1 MIKRLL
7 AIGFVFACTAIAWF
21 ILAGVT
27 TSRTNTADRTLRQQV
42 EHVWGAPQMQQPP
55 AITWTE
61 RTSRQVESVEDGKKI
76 VKMVESRV
84 QHPIALQA
92 SNVDV
97 VLKLDHRQKGLLW
110 YATYGVEFAG
120 AYTVTNTTGAAR
132 EADVALPFP
141 SKNAVFDDLRFEVD
155 GKQWMTVPVSSDGRI
170 AGRLQL
176 APGERAV
183 VRVGY
188 RSQGLERWTYQFGS
202 GVAEVKDFRLAMRT
216 NFDLI
221 DFPDGSISPA
231 KKERS
236 DGGWLLTWE
245 FRRLVSGVNIAMVM
259 PEKLQPGPLAG
270 EIAAFAPI
278 SLFFFIVV
286 LLTIGV
292 VKGIELHPMHFFFLA
307 AAFFAFHLLFSYLVD
322 QMPIHAA
329 FAIAA
334 VTSLAL
340 VVSYLRLVFGS
351 RFAFFAAGT
360 AQLVY
365 LVLFSYAF
373 FFKGLTGLAI
383 TIGAVVTLF
392 VLMQATARVEWNA
405 VFAGRV
411 VDEHGRADVHELA
424 VNAAP

>member
-1 MIKRLL
+1 MIRRLL
-7 AIGFVFACTAIAWF
+7 AIGFIFCCTSVAWF
-21 ILAGVT
+21 VLAGAI
-27 TSRTNTADRTLRQQV
+27 TSRTYSADQNLRHQV
-42 EHVWGAPQMQQPP
+42 ERVWGAPQVQEPP

-61 RTSRQVESVEDGKKI
+61 RVSRQVESVEDGKKI
-76 VKMVESRV
+76 SKTVESRV

-92 SNVDV
+92 SEIEVA
-97 VLKLDHRQKGLLW
+97 LELEHRQKGLLW
-110 YATYGVEFAG
+110 YATYGVGFTG

-132 EADVALPFP
+132 EIDVALPFP
-141 SKNAVFDDLRFEVD
+141 SKNAVFDDLRFEVG
-155 GKQWMTVPVSSDGRI
+155 GKQWVTAPVSSDGRI
-170 AGRLQL
+170 IGRLQL

-183 VRVGY
+183 LRVGY

-216 NFDLI
+216 NFDMI
-221 DFPDGSISPA
+221 DFPDGSISPG

-259 PEKLQPGPLAG
+259 PQKLQPGPLAG
-270 EIAAFAPI
+270 EIAVFAPI

-286 LLTIGV
+286 LLVIGI
-292 VKGIELHPMHFFFLA
+292 VKGVELHPMHFFFLA

-322 QMPIHAA
+322 QVSIHAA

-340 VVSYLRLVFGS
+340 VISYLRVVFGS

-383 TIGAVVTLF
+383 TIGAVMTLF
-392 VLMQATARVEWNA
+392 VLMQATAKVEWGA
-405 VFAGRV
+405 VFGSGAA
-411 VDEHGRADVHELA
+411 RAPA
-424 VNAAP
+424 

>member
-7 AIGFVFACTAIAWF
+7 AIGFVFACTAVAWF

-27 TSRTNTADRTLRQQV
+27 TNRTHFADHNLRQQV
-42 EHVWGAPQMQQPP
+42 EHVWGTPQVQQPP
-55 AITWTE
+55 VITWTE
-61 RTSRQVESVEDGKKI
+61 RVNRNVESIEDGKKI
-76 VKMVESRV
+76 IKTVESHIQYPLV
-84 QHPIALQA
+84 LQSSDISA
-92 SNVDV
+92 TLN
-97 VLKLDHRQKGLLW
+97 LDHRQKGLLW
-110 YATYGVEFAG
+110 YATYGIDFAG
-120 AYTVTNTTGAAR
+120 VYSVANTTGTAR
-132 EADVALPFP
+132 EFEIALPFP
-141 SKNAVFDDLRFEVD
+141 SKNAVFDDLRFEVE
-155 GKQWMTVPVSSDGRI
+155 GKYWIMTPISSEGRI
-170 AGRLQL
+170 TGRLQL
-176 APGERAV
+176 AAGERAV
-183 VRVGY
+183 LRVGY

-202 GVAEVKDFRLAMRT
+202 GVTEVKDFKLVMRT
-216 NFDLI
+216 NFDAI
-221 DFPDGSISPA
+221 DFPDGSISPRE
-231 KKERS
+231 KQRG
-236 DGGWLLTWE
+236 DGGWVLTWE

-259 PEKLQPGPLAG
+259 PQKLQPGPLAG

-322 QMPIHAA
+322 QVSIHAA

-340 VVSYLRLVFGS
+340 VISYLRVVFGA

-373 FFKGLTGLAI
+373 FFKGLTGLTI
-383 TIGAVVTLF
+383 TIGAVLTLF
-392 VLMQATARVEWNA
+392 VLMQATAKVEWQKI
-405 VFAGRV
+405 FAPRT
-411 VDEHGRADVHELA
+411 LA
-424 VNAAP
+424 TGVNKT

>member
-1 MIKRLL
+1 MIKRLV
-7 AIGFVFACTAIAWF
+7 AIGFIFGCTSVAWF
-21 ILAGVT
+21 LLAGAIT
-27 TSRTNTADRTLRQQV
+27 HRTYSADQNLRYQV
-42 EHVWGAPQMQQPP
+42 ERIWGAPQVQEPP

-61 RTSRQVESVEDGKKI
+61 RVSRQIESVEDGKKI
-76 VKMVESRV
+76 SKDVESRV

-92 SNVDV
+92 SDIEVA
-97 VLKLDHRQKGLLW
+97 LKLEHRQKGLLW
-110 YATYGVEFAG
+110 YATYGVGFAG

-132 EADVALPFP
+132 EVDVALPFP

-155 GKQWMTVPVSSDGRI
+155 GKQWMTAPVSSDGRI
-170 AGRLQL
+170 TGRLQL

-183 VRVGY
+183 LRVGY

-216 NFDLI
+216 NFDMI
-221 DFPDGSISPA
+221 DFPDGSISPG

-245 FRRLVSGVNIAMVM
+245 FRRLVSGVNIAMAM

-270 EIAAFAPI
+270 EIAGFAPI

-286 LLTIGV
+286 LLTIGI

-322 QMPIHAA
+322 QVSIHAA

-392 VLMQATARVEWNA
+392 VLMQATAKVEWSA
-405 VFAGRV
+405 VFGSGAA
-411 VDEHGRADVHELA
+411 RAPA
-424 VNAAP
+424 

>member
-1 MIKRLL
+1 MIRRLL
-7 AIGFVFACTAIAWF
+7 AIGFIFCCTSVAWF
-21 ILAGVT
+21 VLAGAIT
-27 TSRTNTADRTLRQQV
+27 NRTYSADQNLRHQV
-42 EHVWGAPQMQQPP
+42 ERVWGAPQVQEPP

-61 RTSRQVESVEDGKKI
+61 RVSRQVETVEDGKKI
-76 VKMVESRV
+76 SKTVESRV

-92 SNVDV
+92 SEIEVA
-97 VLKLDHRQKGLLW
+97 LELEHRQKGLLW
-110 YATYGVEFAG
+110 YATYGVGFTG

-132 EADVALPFP
+132 EFDVALPFP

-155 GKQWMTVPVSSDGRI
+155 GRPWITPPVSSDGRI
-170 AGRLQL
+170 IGRLQL

-183 VRVGY
+183 LRVGY

-216 NFDLI
+216 NFDMI
-221 DFPDGSISPA
+221 DFPDGSISPG

-259 PEKLQPGPLAG
+259 PQKLQPGPLAG
-270 EIAAFAPI
+270 EIAVFAPI

-286 LLTIGV
+286 LLVIGI
-292 VKGIELHPMHFFFLA
+292 VKGVELHPMHFFFLA

-322 QMPIHAA
+322 QVSIHAA

-340 VVSYLRLVFGS
+340 VISYLRVVFGS

-392 VLMQATARVEWNA
+392 VLMQATAKVEWGA
-405 VFAGRV
+405 VFGSGALARAGIR
-411 VDEHGRADVHELA
+411 
-424 VNAAP
+424 